1 MILLDS
7 IHGGGG
13 DNYGWWCHNSIM
25 GLDGTIFRSNRRIAK
40 RFLPDTALSSP
51 RLFFKAMTIRTV
63 RHRKFVIYYI
73 LQTTAATT
81 SRKVRHLS
89 VRKLYNIH
97 TRVLTYASFSQ
108 QKSMRFGRVA
118 IGSSTNDNLLYII
131 YTHWS
136 VNVHAETWL
145 NVFPVFPKQL

>member
-13 DNYGWWCHNSIM
+13 DNYGWWCHNSITGPFFAVIV
-25 GLDGTIFRSNRRIAK
+25 GLQK
-40 RFLPDTALSSP
+40 WFLPDTALSSR

-63 RHRKFVIYYI
+63 RRRKFVIYYI
-73 LQTTAATT
+73 QTVAAVP
-81 SRKVRHLS
+81 RKVRHLS
-89 VRKLYNIH
+89 VRELYNIH
-97 TRVLTYASFSQ
+97 TRVLTYTSCFSL

-118 IGSSTNDNLLYII
+118 ISSSTNDNLLYII

-136 VNVHAETWL
+136 GNFHAETWL
-145 NVFPVFPKQL
+145 NSEHFPCVSK